1 MGGDETAKNF
11 WEKSDAIKD
20 LMQKEGLKSMAE
32 VQSYFVKRVEKIIQ
46 SKGKKLMGWDEI
58 LEGGLAPSATVM
70 SWRGMKGGIEAAR
83 MGHQV
88 VMAPMD
94 YTYVDLMQ
102 GDPYVEPPEF
112 DLLRLNKSYQF
123 EPVPPGVDPK
133 LILGGEACL
142 WTEHTTNMRA
152 AQYLLWPRGFAVA
165 ESIWS
170 PKEKKNWPDFVRR
183 VEHQFERMDVAKIK
197 YSRSMYDPAFAASV
211 DTSGHL
217 KVTLETEVPNLDIYY
232 SFDETNPDEFYPK
245 YEKPLI
251 IPKDALHLKVITY
264 RDGKPIGKQIN
275 MPVEE
280 LQKRIKAKKG

>member
-1 MGGDETAKNF
+1 
-11 WEKSDAIKD
+11 
-20 LMQKEGLKSMAE
+20 
-32 VQSYFVKRVEKIIQ
+32 
-46 SKGKKLMGWDEI
+46 
-58 LEGGLAPSATVM
+58 
-70 SWRGMKGGIEAAR
+70 
-83 MGHQV
+83 
-88 VMAPMD
+88 
-94 YTYVDLMQ
+94 
-102 GDPYVEPPEF
+102 
-112 DLLRLNKSYQF
+112 
-123 EPVPPGVDPK
+123 
-133 LILGGEACL
+133 
-142 WTEHTTNMRA
+142 MRA

-211 DTSGHL
+211 DTSGRL